1 MKKAI
6 IFLTILALLA
16 TTAIA
21 AEFFLKQT
29 LYEGESRAYTVGS
42 RTYTIELTSV
52 FDRQLKA
59 QFKVNGEET
68 KALGEGESDK
78 LSDGSVIQARNILP
92 QESGD
97 GKDLVQFNFFPGAGN
112 RTAQTTAQPTPTTT
126 TKAPTA
132 TTPNATTKQAPSE
145 QPAAQQTAE
154 PAQKRVATIDMTKTV
169 QKKSMWGRI
178 SDWFK
183 RLFD

>member
-1 MKKAI
+1 MNKAI
-6 IFLTILALLA
+6 MFVTILALLA

-21 AEFFLKQT
+21 GEFFLKQT
-29 LYEGESRAYTVGS
+29 LYEGESRQYTVGNKV
-42 RTYTIELTSV
+42 YTVELTGV

-78 LSDGSVIQARNILP
+78 LSDGSVIQARDVLP

-112 RTAQTTAQPTPTTT
+112 MTAQTAVQPTPTTT
-126 TKAPTA
+126 AKAPTA
-132 TTPNATTKQAPSE
+132 TTPNATTEQAPSE
-145 QPAAQQTAE
+145 QPAAQQPTE
-154 PAQKRVATIDMTKTV
+154 PTQKKAATVDMTKV
-169 QKKSMWGRI
+169 LQKKSVWGRI

>member
-1 MKKAI
+1 MKQII
-6 IFLTILALLA
+6 IFILILALLA

-21 AEFFLKQT
+21 GEFFLKQT

-52 FDRQLKA
+52 FDSQLKA

-78 LSDGSVIQARNILP
+78 LSDGSVIQARDILP

-112 RTAQTTAQPTPTTT
+112 MTAQTTPTTT

-145 QPAAQQTAE
+145 QPAAQQPTE
-154 PAQKRVATIDMTKTV
+154 PAQKKAAAVDITKTV
-169 QKKSMWGRI
+169 QKKSVWTRI